1 MKNPFHRLPWGRP
14 IWSRIWKR
22 SIDITTEVTNLIAYR
37 RVTRILF
44 SLSSPAS
51 RTACLVLS
59 TFLALTAATTLVFFY
74 DLYATRIDGRLNGRV
89 FTETAQI
96 YAAPFR
102 LYPGDRIT
110 AEAVAVRL
118 GRAGFEPVD
127 PPLPGHR
134 MYALTVADAGPSI
147 AVSPEARP
155 DYRLDFRN
163 GRLARATEVSSGL
176 SLRHVELPPE
186 LVTPLFDGGR
196 TKRRVLAWEGLPTHL
211 LDAIVASEDRR
222 FYTHSG
228 VDLVRVLGAAWA
240 NLRGDGRQ
248 GASTL
253 TMQLAG
259 SFFLD
264 RNERTW
270 SRKLAE
276 MFIALILER
285 RLNKRQILTMYANEV
300 YLGHRDS
307 FAIHGFGEAAAAYF
321 GKAVMDLTLSEAAAL
336 VGMLPA
342 PNAYAPTRNLERS
355 IERRNRVL
363 GAMRDEGMID
373 DAQSAK
379 ARAET
384 VVSSDT
390 PTGEGAALHMVD
402 YVRGELL
409 AEFSEDKLTRG
420 GLRIYTTLDPD
431 LQRLAAEA
439 VRSGIANIEA
449 QLRATRRDAGTGDT
463 PPVQAALIVLDP
475 RTGAIKA
482 LVGGRDYG
490 VSQLNR
496 ALALRQPGS
505 VFKPFVYAAALS
517 AYQNGLSDHPWTAM
531 SKVLDEPTVF
541 EFDGKPY
548 QPANFGQD
556 YFGEVTLR
564 YALTHSLNVAT
575 IKVAESVGYTN
586 VVALAHRAGLN
597 QKILPTPAVALG
609 AYEVTPVEVAGAY
622 TIFANQGV
630 RLNPYF
636 ISMVRSRNGML
647 LDIAFPRKT
656 PVLEPAVAFLMTNL
670 MEDVINHG
678 TGAGVRARGFDAPAA
693 GKTGSSHDGW
703 FAGYTSDL
711 ICVVWV
717 GYDTD
722 RELPLTG
729 GASALPIW
737 TEFMK
742 RAIQV
747 PEFSHTTGP
756 LLPAG
761 VARVDIDPESGELA
775 TPQCPRTQTE
785 YFLQGT
791 QPGQYCHLHSLQP
804 VPRLLQAPSIANIPP
819 QGIVEPVVAPAPPAP
834 SPVVTT
840 TVPVPAA
847 KPALGPQ
854 PEKKKPGFFGR
865 IFGVFGGG
873 RDDSNNDKPDSR

>member
-1 MKNPFHRLPWGRP
+1 LLLGITAVSILTFYYVGYSRL
-14 IWSRIWKR
+14 
-22 SIDITTEVTNLIAYR
+22 IDERLQG
-37 RVTRILF
+37 
-44 SLSSPAS
+44 P
-51 RTACLVLS
+51 
-59 TFLALTAATTLVFFY
+59 VFP
-74 DLYATRIDGRLNGRV
+74 NV
-89 FTETAQI
+89 SQI
-96 YAAPFR
+96 YAAPER
-102 LYPGDRIT
+102 LQLGDRGSAAGIIAHLRAAGFGDRLETPKGRYESVRGGVRIYPG
-110 AEAVAVRL
+110 
-118 GRAGFEPVD
+118 
-127 PPLPGHR
+127 
-134 MYALTVADAGPSI
+134 ADAYFSGEP
-147 AVSPEARP
+147 AELRFA
-155 DYRLDFRN
+155 D
-163 GRLARATEVSSGL
+163 GRLNSIV
-176 SLRHVELPPE
+176 SLRDQFARNEYLLEPQ
-186 LVTPLFDGGR
+186 LITNLFDNSR
-196 TKRRVLAWEGLPTHL
+196 EKRRVVSFQDLPKSL
-211 LDAIVASEDRR
+211 VEAVRSIEDRR
-222 FYTHSG
+222 FFEHSG
-228 VDLVRVLGAAWA
+228 FDYLRLIRAAYVDIT
-240 NLRGDGRQ
+240 RGSARQ
-248 GASTL
+248 GASTI
-253 TMQLAG
+253 TQQLAR
-259 SFFLD
+259 SLFLTLD
-264 RNERTW
+264 KTV
-270 SRKLAE
+270 SRKIAE
-276 MFIALILER
+276 AMVAFQLER
-285 RLNKRQILTMYANEV
+285 RLSKEEIFQSYCNTV
-300 YLGHRDS
+300 YLGQRGS
-307 FAIHGFGEAAAAYF
+307 FSVQGMGEAAQAYF
-321 GKAVMDLTLSEAAAL
+321 RKDVRDLTLTEAAFLAGIIQSPNRYSPYRNPEGAL
-336 VGMLPA
+336 
-342 PNAYAPTRNLERS
+342 R
-355 IERRNRVL
+355 RRNQVL
-363 GAMRDEGMID
+363 AAMLDTGAITQAERDAAVKEPLGVAPSYAVAGEAPFFID
-373 DAQSAK
+373 LVKNQ
-379 ARAET
+379 
-384 VVSSDT
+384 
-390 PTGEGAALHMVD
+390 
-402 YVRGELL
+402 LL
-409 AEFSEDKLTRG
+409 DRFSEDELTSQSY
-420 GLRIYTTLDPD
+420 RIYTTLDLR
-431 LQRLAAEA
+431 LQRAAVEA
-439 VRSGIANIEA
+439 VNLGVEELDKRLDALRRPRA
-449 QLRATRRDAGTGDT
+449 RATTGPDA
-463 PPVQAALIVLDP
+463 PAPVRPEIALVALDP